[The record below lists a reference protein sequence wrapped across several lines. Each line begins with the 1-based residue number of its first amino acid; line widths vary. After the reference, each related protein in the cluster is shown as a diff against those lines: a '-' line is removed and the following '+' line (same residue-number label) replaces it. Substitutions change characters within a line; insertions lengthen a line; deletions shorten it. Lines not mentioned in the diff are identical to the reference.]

1 VHFDPYTTN
10 TTTNTDT
17 HTPTHPHTIM
27 SHLAEASGVA
37 TLIRAYCGE
46 DVTLAETG
54 ISITRPGGCGLEWHA
69 DGREGECTVIMSL
82 DDIEPEM
89 GRLGVLMG
97 SHVMVDRDE
106 CEDFD
111 EAILEVVRR
120 EEEREKER
128 EMCAHTQAHLQ
139 KEKKGEI
146 HTHTH
151 QDLNAE
157 GKKVMYAYRKGQ
169 PIVFDARMLH
179 VAEGCQEEDNRK
191 KKEEEEEEEEME
203 GDGEGGRIDAEK
215 YRVIL
220 WWIYNGQG

>member
-1 VHFDPYTTN
+1 
-10 TTTNTDT
+10 
-17 HTPTHPHTIM
+17 M

-37 TLIRAYCGE
+37 ALIRAYCGE

-111 EAILEVVRR
+111 EAILEVVRQ

-128 EMCAHTQAHLQ
+128 EMCTHTQAHLH
-139 KEKKGEI
+139 KEKRAEMNRD
-146 HTHTH
+146 T
-151 QDLNAE
+151 QADLNVAE

-179 VAEGCQEEDNRK
+179 VAEGCQEEDNMK
-191 KKEEEEEEEEME
+191 KKEEEEIEEDDKGM
-203 GDGEGGRIDAEK
+203 GRGAEK

-220 WWIYNGQG
+220 WWIFNGQG